1 MSEWGTGVVTGGKL
15 YCRKQPISGYE
26 AWGRFNNGATIPIK
40 AYDNTWYETYWN
52 GNTSNVGYVMKQYI
66 TNENW
71 SGSSSGNTGDA
82 SFPAGSF
89 GKTTKTGVRVRTTP
103 GGSNFK
109 QVVQG
114 SMFYIEGTATGP
126 KISGSDSTVWVK
138 VRFGKGDGSH
148 ESRYI
153 HSSCFGNVQ
162 TLSSSVKPRLVAIA
176 KSLEKNTGSGLGLSG
191 DWCQR
196 FIYWLLGA
204 CGIDGLSF
212 PSSGYCGQAR
222 LAWVNCYGAT
232 WHQRG
237 DGYVPSAGDLI
248 YYGDLNSDI
257 SSHVGI
263 VVTGGSSFSTIEGN
277 MGTET
282 NQTAHKVKLCTG
294 SVSEGKCNNRSYQ
307 GFLKLNY

>member
-1 MSEWGTGVVTGGKL
+1 MSEWGTGLVTGGKL
-15 YCRKQPISGYE
+15 YCRKQPVSGYE
-26 AWGRFNNGATIPIK
+26 AWGRFDNGTTIPIK
-40 AYDNTWYETYWN
+40 AYNDVWYETYWN
-52 GNTSNVGYVMKQYI
+52 NNSNNVGYVMKQYI

-71 SGSSSGNTGDA
+71 DDSAPVDTSTSYT
-82 SFPAGSF
+82 AGSF

-126 KISGSDSTVWVK
+126 TISGSSSTLWVK
-138 VRFGKGDGSH
+138 VRFGKGDGTH

-162 TLSSSVKPRLVAIA
+162 TLSSSVLPRIVAIA
-176 KSLEKNTGSGLGLSG
+176 KSLEKNTGAGLGLSG

-204 CGIDGLSF
+204 CGIDGLNI
-212 PSSGYCGQAR
+212 PTSGYCGQAR
-222 LAWVNCYGAT
+222 LAWVNNYGAT
-232 WHQRG
+232 WHQR
-237 DGYVPSAGDLI
+237 DDNYVPSAGDLI
-248 YYGDLNSDI
+248 YYGDLNSST

-263 VVTGGSSFSTIEGN
+263 VVVGGNSFSTIEGN
-277 MGTET
+277 MGNET
-282 NQTAHKVKLCTG
+282 NQTDHKVKLCTG
-294 SVSEGKCNNRSYQ
+294 SVTSGKCNNRSYQ